1 VGLVALSAWQWG
13 CDEGQI
19 STLLQTKRSTTFG
32 AAGKSQSVGALA
44 SWSMKTEDILL
55 LTPEKTVERGVKCSP
70 EAKGDLLHEIA
81 ITLHLPLFL

>member
-1 VGLVALSAWQWG
+1 
-13 CDEGQI
+13 
-19 STLLQTKRSTTFG
+19 
-32 AAGKSQSVGALA
+32 
-44 SWSMKTEDILL
+44 MKTEDILL